1 MTDIKEQNRFLPPM
15 RMHPAYRHGDM
26 TPWGGEQLKTVFGKD
41 IPDERTGE
49 ALEMSVIPGLEST
62 DDDGVT
68 LTALIERYGSRLTGL
83 PEGTEFP
90 LLLKLLAAK
99 GTLSVQVHPDD
110 EYAKA
115 HENKLGK
122 TEAWVILHAEEG
134 ASLLYGIREGVT
146 IDDLRRALTGGE
158 DVEPLIQRIPVK
170 AGDVFYM
177 PAGMVHA
184 IGGGILLYEIQQSS
198 DVTYRLWDFNRV
210 NDKGEKRPL
219 AHPAIAGCDP
229 SRAERP
235 AGPYA
240 GASRAGD
247 HPSFGRTGLYAGLRR
262 GGRRVHPACGGY
274 LPCADRAGAADPA
287 LAGGRNGAEPRGHGA
302 AARRL
307 S

>member
-1 MTDIKEQNRFLPPM
+1 MTEIKEQNRFLPPM

-158 DVEPLIQRIPVK
+158 DVEPLIQR
-170 AGDVFYM
+170 AC
-177 PAGMVHA
+177 H
-184 IGGGILLYEIQQSS
+184 
-198 DVTYRLWDFNRV
+198 
-210 NDKGEKRPL
+210 
-219 AHPAIAGCDP
+219 
-229 SRAERP
+229 
-235 AGPYA
+235 
-240 GASRAGD
+240 
-247 HPSFGRTGLYAGLRR
+247 RR
-262 GGRRVHPACGGY
+262 RHSAV
-274 LPCADRAGAADPA
+274 
-287 LAGGRNGAEPRGHGA
+287 
-302 AARRL
+302 
-307 S
+307 